1 MVGAIN
7 HSSYKFWRNIEKTV
21 WEILFPDEIRGI
33 DYAYEIDTTL
43 QGEDDTWQE
52 QR

>member
-1 MVGAIN
+1 MIN
-7 HSSYKFWRNIEKTV
+7 RQTYKFWRNIEKTV
-21 WEILFPDEIRGI
+21 WEILFPDEMRGI
-33 DYAYEIDTTL
+33 SGDYSYEIDTTL